1 MDPRLTVERRAAR
14 AFNATGH
21 LLGDLKKEITAMRIL
36 IVDDATVS
44 AELTA
49 ECLMMEPCVS
59 VQIAGDGAT
68 ALRTMAEFQPDAVLL
83 DVDLPDASGLDLA
96 PQLKTMNEGRAPRI
110 IIFSGSVRQSPGF
123 LPDGV
128 DAWLTKPAHL
138 DALLDCIFRPDAK
151 KRGLTDR
158 T

>member
-1 MDPRLTVERRAAR
+1 
-14 AFNATGH
+14 
-21 LLGDLKKEITAMRIL
+21 MRIL
-36 IVDDATVS
+36 IVDDATIA

-49 ECLMMEPCVS
+49 ECLMMEPGVS

-68 ALRTMAEFQPDAVLL
+68 ALRAMTDFQPDTVLL

-96 PQLKTMNEGRAPRI
+96 PQFKAMRGRDTLRI
-110 IIFSGSVRQSPGF
+110 IIFSGSVRQCGPGF

-138 DALLDCIFRPDAK
+138 STLLECIFAK
-151 KRGLTDR
+151 ARSKMGKERD
-158 T
+158 

>member
-1 MDPRLTVERRAAR
+1 
-14 AFNATGH
+14 
-21 LLGDLKKEITAMRIL
+21 MRIL
-36 IVDDATVS
+36 IVDDATIP

-49 ECLMMEPCVS
+49 ECLMMEPGVS

-68 ALRTMAEFQPDAVLL
+68 ALRLMAEFQPDAVLL

-96 PQLKTMNEGRAPRI
+96 PQLKAMNEGRAPRI
-110 IIFSGSVRQSPGF
+110 IIFSGSVRRCDPGF

-138 DALLDCIFRPDAK
+138 DELLACIFPAARSS
-151 KRGLTDR
+151 R
-158 T
+158 

>member
-1 MDPRLTVERRAAR
+1 
-14 AFNATGH
+14 
-21 LLGDLKKEITAMRIL
+21 MRIL

-49 ECLMMEPCVS
+49 ECLMMEPGVS

-110 IIFSGSVRQSPGF
+110 IIFSGSVRKSAHGF

-128 DAWLTKPAHL
+128 DAWLTKPAQL
-138 DALLDCIFRPDAK
+138 STLLECIFRKARSK
-151 KRGLTDR
+151 KDKDR
-158 T
+158 D

>member
-1 MDPRLTVERRAAR
+1 
-14 AFNATGH
+14 
-21 LLGDLKKEITAMRIL
+21 MRIL
-36 IVDDATVS
+36 IVDDATIS

-49 ECLMMEPCVS
+49 ECLMMEPDVS

-96 PQLKTMNEGRAPRI
+96 PQLKAMNEGRPPRI
-110 IIFSGSVRQSPGF
+110 VIFSGSVRQCDPGF

-138 DALLDCIFRPDAK
+138 DELLACIFSAARPS
-151 KRGLTDR
+151 R
-158 T
+158 

>member
-1 MDPRLTVERRAAR
+1 
-14 AFNATGH
+14 
-21 LLGDLKKEITAMRIL
+21 MRIL
-36 IVDDATVS
+36 IVDDATIS

-49 ECLMMEPCVS
+49 ECLMMEPDVS

-96 PQLKTMNEGRAPRI
+96 PQLKAMNEGRLPRI
-110 IIFSGSVRQSPGF
+110 IIFSGSVRQCAPSL
-123 LPDGV
+123 LPAGV

-138 DALLDCIFRPDAK
+138 DELLACIFGAPDH
-151 KRGLTDR
+151 
-158 T
+158 

>member
-1 MDPRLTVERRAAR
+1 
-14 AFNATGH
+14 
-21 LLGDLKKEITAMRIL
+21 MRIL

-49 ECLMMEPCVS
+49 ECLMMEPGVS

-96 PQLKTMNEGRAPRI
+96 PQLKAMNEGRSPRI
-110 IIFSGSVRQSPGF
+110 IIFSGSVRKSTLGF

-138 DALLDCIFRPDAK
+138 DELLASLFCTRGN
-151 KRGLTDR
+151 KRS
-158 T
+158 

>member
-1 MDPRLTVERRAAR
+1 
-14 AFNATGH
+14 
-21 LLGDLKKEITAMRIL
+21 MRIL

-49 ECLMMEPCVS
+49 ECLMMEPGVS

-96 PQLKTMNEGRAPRI
+96 PQLKTMNEGHAPRI
-110 IIFSGSVRQSPGF
+110 IIFSGSVRKSAHGF

-128 DAWLTKPAHL
+128 DAWLTKPAQL
-138 DALLDCIFRPDAK
+138 STLLECVFRKARSK
-151 KRGLTDR
+151 KDKERD
-158 T
+158 